1 MINLIKKVTL
11 CRATNDKEVNHFQP
25 TVSLKTDL
33 ETTHTYFD
41 FMLFKDDNLS
51 WQSFDTF
58 LQILN
63 RQQSC
68 NCQI

>member
-11 CRATNDKEVNHFQP
+11 CRATNEKEVNHFQP

-51 WQSFDTF
+51 
-58 LQILN
+58 
-63 RQQSC
+63 
-68 NCQI
+68 